1 MAWELSSWLVVMR
14 AFQIA
19 AALVGA
25 TMNGFVTATVYRN
38 GHLGLTKSMLIPE
51 LLVSLSACFPM
62 YRREHVS

>member
-38 GHLGLTKSMLIPE
+38 GHLGLTKCMLIPE
-51 LLVSLSACFPM
+51 LLVSFLLLSPVSLK
-62 YRREHVS
+62 HVS